1 MKSFLE
7 KTAKIVSWKPSAR
20 LVSVFAF
27 LMLVIILVPLARI
40 IPYTVPWYDDYNYGS
55 YARNGIEL
63 YGGICGAVKGA
74 ADCVRTQWY
83 AWQGTYSSI
92 FFMALM
98 PAVWGE
104 DKYFLGSLF
113 IFALLILGVFALVKV
128 LVRDVLGG
136 NRYSCL
142 TLQSVTASVVLMFI
156 YTAKTGFYW
165 YNAGI
170 HYVGMH
176 AVAMLLIAAAI
187 KLLTAKKKQTVWLF
201 LPFSMLFA
209 FVAALS
215 FCLYTSGFTPSL
227 YAMGHGGLSRTLNAV
242 KMTWQLLLIL
252 NEVYFLGW
260 LQQYLEKKSKNIS
273 GDASWWFYALVGV
286 VMLLIFS
293 ASDNQA
299 GNYSAYGAYY
309 YVHTGEAYNFH
320 EQYLERVEMLKSDAS
335 QVVLEPYR
343 FKPWFLCM
351 GDLSDNPDSE
361 ENRAIADWYGKASVV
376 VPDPDKQE

>member
-1 MKSFLE
+1 
-7 KTAKIVSWKPSAR
+7 
-20 LVSVFAF
+20 
-27 LMLVIILVPLARI
+27 
-40 IPYTVPWYDDYNYGS
+40 
-55 YARNGIEL
+55 
-63 YGGICGAVKGA
+63 
-74 ADCVRTQWY
+74 
-83 AWQGTYSSI
+83 
-92 FFMALM
+92 
-98 PAVWGE
+98 
-104 DKYFLGSLF
+104 
-113 IFALLILGVFALVKV
+113 
-128 LVRDVLGG
+128 
-136 NRYSCL
+136 
-142 TLQSVTASVVLMFI
+142 
-156 YTAKTGFYW
+156 
-165 YNAGI
+165 
-170 HYVGMH
+170 MH

-335 QVVLEPYR
+335 RVVLEPYR